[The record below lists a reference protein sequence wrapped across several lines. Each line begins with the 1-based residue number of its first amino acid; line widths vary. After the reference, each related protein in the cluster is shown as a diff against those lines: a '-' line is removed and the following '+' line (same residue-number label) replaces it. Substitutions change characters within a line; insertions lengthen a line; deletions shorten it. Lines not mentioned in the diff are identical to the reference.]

1 MDIRKIKKLIELL
14 EDSSLT
20 EIEIVEGEESVRLVR
35 GGSAYAAPALAAPQ
49 VIAATPA
56 VVAAAEPAAEDEDQV
71 PEGEASVRLV
81 RGGQAQAMTV
91 AAPQPV
97 MAAPPVAAGAV
108 APAADEEEAQMP
120 EGEPVLAPMV
130 GTFYAASGPESEAF
144 VSLGQRVGV
153 GDTLCIIEA
162 MKMFNQIESDV
173 SGTVVAILAEN
184 GQPVEY
190 DQPLFVIR

>member
-35 GGSAYAAPALAAPQ
+35 GVQAQAVTVAVPQPAIAAPT
-49 VIAATPA
+49 VAATPA
-56 VVAAAEPAAEDEDQV
+56 VPAAEEQDDEI
-71 PEGEASVRLV
+71 
-81 RGGQAQAMTV
+81 
-91 AAPQPV
+91 
-97 MAAPPVAAGAV
+97 
-108 APAADEEEAQMP
+108 P

-130 GTFYAASGPESEAF
+130 GTFYAASGPEAEAF
-144 VSLGQRVGV
+144 VGLGQRVGV

>member
-14 EDSSLT
+14 EGSSLT

-35 GGSAYAAPALAAPQ
+35 GGL
-49 VIAATPA
+49 
-56 VVAAAEPAAEDEDQV
+56 
-71 PEGEASVRLV
+71 
-81 RGGQAQAMTV
+81 AQAMV

-108 APAADEEEAQMP
+108 APAVDEEEAQMP